1 MTELTPEE
9 KYQLITRGLQEVIN
23 GEKLLEK
30 IKSGHIP
37 SGYWG
42 GSPTGS
48 IHAGY
53 LIPSLKL
60 RDIVN
65 AGCHL
70 KILIADIH
78 AFLDNLKTPF
88 DKIKSRTQYYILM
101 MKTILKILG
110 VDLNAVSFVIG
121 SEFQLKPEVTL
132 ELFKLASITKV
143 SQASKAGTEVVKQ
156 SNDPMLTSLLYP
168 LLQALDETFLGDD
181 SGIDF
186 EIGGVDQRKIFT
198 YSLDF
203 TPKIGLEHKCT
214 YLMNPIVPGL
224 STKARDLKN
233 PGGESKMSASDPN
246 SKIDLLDT
254 PDVIRKKISK
264 AYCVEKDILDNSVL
278 GLFKNLVFKLV
289 PNFTLERDDK
299 YGGNMN
305 FNSYE
310 ELESAYAEGQVAP
323 ADLKQ
328 NLANFLAKFLEPIRQ
343 EFDKPENKQLYEEAY
358 C

>member
-1 MTELTPEE
+1 MTELTSEE
-9 KYQLITRGLQEVIN
+9 KYQLITRDLHEVIN

-30 IKSGHIP
+30 IKSGRP
-37 SGYWG
+37 VSGYWG
-42 GSPTGS
+42 SSPTGS

-53 LIPSLKL
+53 LIPALKL

-70 KILIADIH
+70 RILIADIH

-88 DKIKSRTQYYILM
+88 DKIKSRTQYYIMM
-101 MKTILKILG
+101 MKTILKTLG
-110 VDLNAVSFVIG
+110 VDLTMVSFVIG

-132 ELFKLASITKV
+132 ELFKLASITTV
-143 SQASKAGTEVVKQ
+143 SQATKAGTETVKQ
-156 SNDPMLTSLLYP
+156 AKEPFLSSLLYP
-168 LLQALDETFLGDD
+168 LLQALDETFLDVD
-181 SGIDF
+181 L
-186 EIGGVDQRKIFT
+186 EIGGVDQRKIFA
-198 YSLDF
+198 YSLNF

-214 YLMNPIVPGL
+214 YLMNPIVSGL
-224 STKARDLKN
+224 RTKAKDPN
-233 PGGESKMSASDPN
+233 GEETKMSSSDPN

-254 PDVIRKKISK
+254 PEVIRKKISK

-289 PNFTLERDDK
+289 PNFMLEREEK

-305 FNSYE
+305 FESYQ
-310 ELESAYAEGQVAP
+310 ELESAYAEGHVAA

-328 NLANFLAKFLEPIRQ
+328 NLADFLAKFLTPIRE
-343 EFDKPENKQLYEEAY
+343 EFNKPENKKLYEEAY